1 MTARR
6 ARPIPTRAALAC
18 VPVVAAS
25 IVLVAP
31 GAAAAPADTVPTAPV
46 AASAAADA
54 ALIED
59 LRGDLEQYLQARGAA
74 EHVSAAAVSVSLPDQ
89 LETIDVSA
97 GTTEFGGS
105 VPVEP
110 GALWQVGS
118 NTKAFTSVLLLQ
130 LEAEGRLS
138 IDDPVA
144 RWLPQYPQW
153 GDVPIRRLLD
163 MTSGIPTYD
172 DQPAF
177 LTDYAADPL
186 REFSPEELVDY
197 VVGAPATS
205 GYSYSNT
212 NYVLAE
218 MIIERVT
225 GTGYANQLSARLL
238 GPLGLRDT
246 YYRSHLYPPS
256 VTDRLPAGYYTLTSE
271 PESSPLVGRDVSR
284 DSLSWARGAGAV
296 LSTTADMT
304 RWERALYEGWLL
316 PPQQQAELLSLV
328 STATGEPIEGTTAD
342 DPRGFGLGVAQMTD
356 DLGTFW
362 FYEGQTLGFRFLHA
376 YFPESGLV
384 VALGLNSRPD
394 EDQIGALATSVHDT
408 LVAHRAVGAVPGG
421 AGA

>member
-6 ARPIPTRAALAC
+6 SLSTRGALAC
-18 VPVVAAS
+18 VPAVAAS
-25 IVLVAP
+25 LVLVAP
-31 GAAAAPADTVPTAPV
+31 GAAAAPAAPVPAAPV
-46 AASAAADA
+46 AASAAADP
-54 ALIED
+54 ALVED
-59 LRGDLEQYLQARGAA
+59 LRGDLEAYLQARGAA
-74 EHVSAAAVSVSLPDQ
+74 EHVSAAALSVSLPMQ
-89 LETIDVSA
+89 EATIDVSA

-105 VPVEP
+105 VPVRP
-110 GALWQVGS
+110 DALWQVGS

-138 IDDPVA
+138 IDDPLS
-144 RWLPQYPQW
+144 RWLPEYPQW
-153 GDVPIRRLLD
+153 GEVTIRRLLD

-177 LTDYAADPL
+177 DADYAADPL
-186 REFSPEELVDY
+186 RQFTAAELVDY

-218 MIIERVT
+218 MIVERVT
-225 GTGYANQLSARLL
+225 GTGYAAQLSARLL
-238 GPLGLRDT
+238 VPLGLADT
-246 YYRSHLYPPS
+246 YYRSHLYPPGIAG
-256 VTDRLPAGYYTLTSE
+256 RMPAGYYARTTE
-271 PESSPLVGRDVSR
+271 PGMGPLEGEDVSR
-284 DSLSWARGAGAV
+284 DSLSWARGAGAI

-304 RWERALYEGWLL
+304 LWARVLYGGWLL

-328 STATGEPIEGTTAD
+328 STATGEPIEATSPE

-362 FYEGQTLGFRFLHA
+362 FYEGETMGFRFLHA

-384 VALGLNSRPD
+384 VAVGLNSRPD
-394 EDQIGALATSVHDT
+394 EDRIGALATSVYDT
-408 LVAHRAVGAVPGG
+408 LLTHGALGPVPAGAVP
-421 AGA
+421 

>member
-1 MTARR
+1 MTVRR
-6 ARPIPTRAALAC
+6 ARSLST
-18 VPVVAAS
+18 VVAALS
-25 IVLVAP
+25 VTTVLFAP
-31 GAAAAPADTVPTAPV
+31 GAAAAPSVTAPV
-46 AASAAADA
+46 VATVVPDPT
-54 ALIED
+54 LMTD
-59 LRGDLEQYLQARGAA
+59 LRGDLEEYLAARGEA
-74 EHVSAAAVSVSLPDQ
+74 EHVSAAALSVSLPDQ
-89 LETIDVSA
+89 LATIDVSA

-105 VPVEP
+105 VPVQP
-110 GALWQVGS
+110 DALWQIGS

-130 LEAEGRLS
+130 LEAEGHLS
-138 IDDPVA
+138 IDDTVA

-153 GDVPIRRLLD
+153 DDVTIRRLLD

-186 REFSPEELVDY
+186 REFTPEQLVDY
-197 VVGAPATS
+197 AVGVPATS

-246 YYRSHLYPPS
+246 YYRSHLYPPG
-256 VTDRLPAGYYTLTSE
+256 VAARLPAGYYTLTSE
-271 PESSPLVGRDVSR
+271 PESSPLVGQDVSR

-304 RWERALYEGWLL
+304 RWERALYDGWLL

-342 DPRGFGLGVAQMTD
+342 DPMGFGLGVAQMTD

-362 FYEGQTLGFRFLHA
+362 FYEGETLGFRFLHA
-376 YFPESGLV
+376 YFPDSGIV
-384 VALGLNSRPD
+384 VAMGLNSRPD
-394 EDQIGALATSVHDT
+394 EDRIGALATTVYGT
-408 LVAHRAVGAVPGG
+408 LVAHQVVGAAPAG

>member
-1 MTARR
+1 MIARR
-6 ARPIPTRAALAC
+6 ARSLTT
-18 VPVVAAS
+18 VVATS
-25 IVLVAP
+25 VLTTVLFAP
-31 GAAAAPADTVPTAPV
+31 GAAAAPAAPSPTAPV
-46 AASAAADA
+46 VASAAADP
-54 ALIED
+54 ALVAD
-59 LRGDLEQYLQARGAA
+59 LRADLEQYLQARGAA
-74 EHVSAAAVSVSLPDQ
+74 EHVSAAALSVSLPDQ
-89 LETIDVSA
+89 METIDVSA

-105 VPVEP
+105 VPVQP
-110 GALWQVGS
+110 DALWEIGS

-130 LEAEGRLS
+130 LEAEKLLS
-138 IDDPVA
+138 IDDPLG

-153 GDVPIRRLLD
+153 SDVPIRRLLN

-177 LTDYAADPL
+177 LTDYAAEPL

-225 GTGYANQLSARLL
+225 GTSYANQLSARLL
-238 GPLGLRDT
+238 VPLGLRDT
-246 YYRSHLYPPS
+246 YYRSHRYPAQ
-256 VTDRLPAGYYTLTSE
+256 VTDRLPAGYYTRTTE
-271 PESSPLVGRDVSR
+271 PELSAVVGRDVSR
-284 DSLSWARGAGAV
+284 DSLSWARGAGGI

-304 RWERALYEGWLL
+304 FWERVLYSGWLL

-328 STATGEPIEGTTAD
+328 STATGESIEGTTAE
-342 DPRGFGLGVAQMTD
+342 DPTGFGLGVAQMTD

-362 FYEGQTLGFRFLHA
+362 FYEGQTLGFRFLHV
-376 YFPESGLV
+376 YFPDSGLIAAMV
-384 VALGLNSRPD
+384 LNSSPD

-408 LVAHRAVGAVPGG
+408 LLAHGALEPAPAG